1 MCCDNINQENPGCTC
16 MKDIPLRG
24 LLHIVILSLIK
35 DKRAHGGEIYQSLK
49 EKFGLDAPRAVIYAL
64 LRKTEADGLIVST
77 WDIKGSGPARRMYT
91 ITEDGI
97 EYYQDALERLKG
109 LVKMINVMLEEKT

>member
-1 MCCDNINQENPGCTC
+1 MCCDDIHQENPNCTC
-16 MKDIPLRG
+16 MKDVPLRG

-35 DKRAHGGEIYQSLK
+35 DKTAHGGEIYQSLK

-64 LRKTEADGLIVST
+64 LRKTEGDGLLVSS
-77 WDIKGSGPARRMYT
+77 WDIKGSGPARRKYT

-97 EYYQDALERLKG
+97 EYYRDALDRLRG
-109 LVKMINVMLEEKT
+109 VVKMIQLLLAEKT

>member
-1 MCCDNINQENPGCTC
+1 MCCDDIHQENPSCTC
-16 MKDIPLRG
+16 MKDVPLRG

-35 DKRAHGGEIYQSLK
+35 DKPTHGGKIYQSLK

-64 LRKTEADGLIVST
+64 LRKTEADGLLVSS

-97 EYYQDALERLKG
+97 EYYQDALERLRG
-109 LVKMINVMLEEKT
+109 VMKMIKVLLEEKT

>member
-1 MCCDNINQENPGCTC
+1 MCCDDIHQENPSCTC

-24 LLHIVILSLIK
+24 LLHIIILSLIK
-35 DKRAHGGEIYQSLK
+35 DKTTHGGKIYQSLK

-64 LRKTEADGLIVST
+64 LRKTEADGLIVSN

-97 EYYQDALERLKG
+97 EYYQDALERLRG
-109 LVKMINVMLEEKT
+109 VMKTIKLLLEEKT

>member
-1 MCCDNINQENPGCTC
+1 MCCDEINQENPSCTC

-24 LLHIVILSLIK
+24 LLHIIILSLIK
-35 DKRAHGGEIYQSLK
+35 DKTTHGGKIYQSLK

-64 LRKTEADGLIVST
+64 LRKTEADGLIVSN

-97 EYYQDALERLKG
+97 EYYQDALERLRG
-109 LVKMINVMLEEKT
+109 VMKTIKLLLEEKT